1 LPHVQLPHPEPL
13 FRRGFVQTEEAEGSK
28 PGAGKVHFLS
38 RRYREVETLRRPK
51 EVLLQ
56 PKAVIAWSNL
66 KHAHLIRPK
75 LASLNAV
82 DDDVEVS
89 RVSYERSGSVDTN
102 DASLRHAFKVPVGG
116 IAGCKNDP
124 SRAGNFPGWWV
135 DSRK

>member
-1 LPHVQLPHPEPL
+1 
-13 FRRGFVQTEEAEGSK
+13 VQTEEAEGSK
-28 PGAGKVHFLS
+28 LGAGKVHFLS
-38 RRYREVETLRRPK
+38 RRYKEVEALRRPK

-82 DDDVEVS
+82 DDDAEVS

-102 DASLRHAFKVPVGG
+102 DASLRHADKVPVGG
-116 IAGCKNDP
+116 IAGCEQNDP
-124 SRAGNFPGWWV
+124 SRAGDFPGWWI